1 MARRR
6 SRRPQYTC
14 RCGAYHFPHRF
25 GGGRCTGLWI
35 AEEQWEKSWGS
46 GDCRHCLCCNR
57 TEAVPYCEVVVGQ
70 EVVEECPVY
79 QEFVHFHEITKK
91 RRRK

>member
-1 MARRR
+1 
-6 SRRPQYTC
+6 
-14 RCGAYHFPHRF
+14 
-25 GGGRCTGLWI
+25 
-35 AEEQWEKSWGS
+35 
-46 GDCRHCLCCNR
+46 
-57 TEAVPYCEVVVGQ
+57 VPYCEVVVGQ